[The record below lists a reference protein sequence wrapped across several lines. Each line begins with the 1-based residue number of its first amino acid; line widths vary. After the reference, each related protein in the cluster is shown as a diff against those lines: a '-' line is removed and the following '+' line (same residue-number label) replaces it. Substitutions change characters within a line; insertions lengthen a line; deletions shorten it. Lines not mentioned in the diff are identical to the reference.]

1 MLDQGQIKQQTVE
14 GFVEDF
20 MDSSY
25 DQRWKYYVG
34 IVAVAVFFQI
44 TAQVLAT
51 NVSFLKR

>member
-1 MLDQGQIKQQTVE
+1 VLDQGQIKQQTVE